1 MGDVPKTENLQKTDN
16 QNPNGGNAP
25 QQRADGAEPHPREL
39 TPAEIAKQ
47 TAENLLDFT
56 RSVVQGIGD
65 AARQYKEAQ
74 AKIKELPDADKAK
87 FARYVALLGAGSE
100 FHQDSPERKDFAKEL
115 RELGVQDQYNSF
127 RIREAAQAAIQKM
140 GPGACPLL
148 EKELQNSDPE
158 IRMRV
163 SNLYDSNING
173 GGLISIDRDP
183 QKMGAGG
190 AAGVIGRLIIGGV
203 GGALGGGGGL
213 DFDTKRDIQFK
224 VEQVS
229 KFADDPVKTAKR
241 IEQVDQILA
250 QSVLGKIHLS
260 AERVK
265 DLQTE
270 LKNLKQIGPLCAAL
284 HMDLA
289 NECSFDHDIAG
300 AKAAL
305 EGAMRRDKNLIKS
318 DDVMRVILRCGLDKT
333 DPAFMESY
341 VKMGGDGKKVAKMRA
356 ERDAEEKRWKDQ
368 MDNTPN
374 QGGGGMINPP
384 ARPAPVAPPAGGI
397 LN

>member
-1 MGDVPKTENLQKTDN
+1 MGDVTKTENIQKTDN
-16 QNPNGGNAP
+16 QNQNGGNAGH
-25 QQRADGAEPHPREL
+25 QRADGAEPVPREL
-39 TPAEIAKQ
+39 TPAEMAKQ

-127 RIREAAQAAIQKM
+127 HIRESAQAAIRKM

-148 EKELQNSDPE
+148 EKELQNADPE

-163 SNLYDSNING
+163 SNLYGSNING
-173 GGLISIDRDP
+173 GGLISIDREP

-190 AAGVIGRLIIGGV
+190 AAGVLGRLVLGGV
-203 GGALGGGGGL
+203 GGAFGGGGL

-224 VEQVS
+224 VEQTS

-260 AERVK
+260 PERVK

-289 NECSFDHDIAG
+289 HECSFDRDIAG

-305 EGAMRRDKNLIKS
+305 EGAMKRDKNLIKS
-318 DDVMRVILRCGLDKT
+318 DDVMRVILKCGLDKT

-341 VKMGGDGKKVAKMRA
+341 VKMGGDEKKVAKMRA
-356 ERDAEEKRWKDQ
+356 DRDAEEKRWKEQ

-374 QGGGGMINPP
+374 QGGGMMNPP

-397 LN
+397 FN